1 MSKILEPL
9 GDQRHLFDLP
19 EDVLYFN
26 MAAQGPAPIAA
37 AEAGVRAVGR
47 KRCPWDPERQ
57 KLAAEMDQSRELFA
71 GLIGAEGRDI
81 ALTTATSYATAVVAN
96 NVKLEPGQEILVLE
110 AQFPSNYYVW
120 QKVAKRDDATVIA
133 VPRLENG
140 DWTSAVLERITERTG
155 LVSLPNV
162 HWTDGGMIELTAVS
176 KAIHAV
182 GALFVVDATQ
192 SVGALPFDVKVL
204 DPDFVAV
211 SAYKWLLSSDQSGY
225 LYVAPRHQNGIP
237 IEDNHATRKSEASMD
252 TSAGYGDA
260 YADGARRFDQGA
272 ADTMIHVPMAVEA
285 MRQIA
290 EWTPE
295 RIAASLE
302 PLVDRIAALSEER
315 GWRVP
320 PKAHRSP
327 HFIGALPAAVPE
339 GFMAKTASA
348 KCYISLRAN
357 NIRISPYLFNRDEEV
372 DRLFQ
377 ILDEIF

>member
-1 MSKILEPL
+1 
-9 GDQRHLFDLP
+9 
-19 EDVLYFN
+19 
-26 MAAQGPAPIAA
+26 
-37 AEAGVRAVGR
+37 
-47 KRCPWDPERQ
+47 
-57 KLAAEMDQSRELFA
+57 
-71 GLIGAEGRDI
+71 
-81 ALTTATSYATAVVAN
+81 
-96 NVKLEPGQEILVLE
+96 
-110 AQFPSNYYVW
+110 
-120 QKVAKRDDATVIA
+120 
-133 VPRLENG
+133 
-140 DWTSAVLERITERTG
+140 
-155 LVSLPNV
+155 
-162 HWTDGGMIELTAVS
+162 
-176 KAIHAV
+176 
-182 GALFVVDATQ
+182 
-192 SVGALPFDVKVL
+192 
-204 DPDFVAV
+204 
-211 SAYKWLLSSDQSGY
+211 
-225 LYVAPRHQNGIP
+225 
-237 IEDNHATRKSEASMD
+237 MD